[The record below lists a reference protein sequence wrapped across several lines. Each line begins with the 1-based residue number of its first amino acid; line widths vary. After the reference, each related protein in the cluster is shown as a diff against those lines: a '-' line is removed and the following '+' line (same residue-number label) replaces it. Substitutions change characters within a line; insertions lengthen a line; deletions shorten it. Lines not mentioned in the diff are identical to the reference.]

1 MRSLTVPELL
11 DIWEKGKGRQPVY
24 HGLAMLAALSPN
36 ESLEQLARLTI
47 GERDSC
53 LLKLREL
60 TFGSQMTGLA
70 KCSACGETMELK
82 FSTRDIMNPG
92 EAERNEIEIFSF
104 QDYELQFRLPNSI
117 DLVSISKCSDSEEA
131 RDILLSRCILLAN
144 YQGHDLSP
152 DKLPSEVLDAVVTRM
167 EWIDSRADIEL
178 ELICSKCSHRWLMA
192 FDITSFF
199 WKEID
204 HWAKGL
210 LQDVHVL
217 AAAYGWSENDIL
229 EMSPWRR
236 QFYLEAMSK

>member
-11 DIWEKGKGRQPVY
+11 DIWEKGRGRQPVY

-36 ESLEQLARLTI
+36 KSLEQLARLTI

-60 TFGSQMTGLA
+60 TFGSQMTSLA

-82 FSTRDIMNPG
+82 FSTRDLMAPS
-92 EAERNEIEIFSF
+92 EVERNEIEIFRF
-104 QDYELQFRLPNSI
+104 HGYELQFRLPNSI
-117 DLVSISKCSDSEEA
+117 DLISISKCSDSEKA

-144 YQGHDLSP
+144 YQGNDLSP
-152 DKLPSEVLDAVVTRM
+152 DKLPSEVLDAVVTKM
-167 EWIDSRADIEL
+167 EGIDSQADVQL

-199 WKEID
+199 WNEID

-217 AAAYGWSENDIL
+217 AMAYGWSENDIL

-236 QFYLEAMSK
+236 RIYLEMIGR

>member
-1 MRSLTVPELL
+1 MRSFTVPELL

-24 HGLAMLAALSPN
+24 HGLAMLAALCPN
-36 ESLEQLARLTI
+36 VSREQLARLTI

-53 LLKLREL
+53 LLKLREHI
-60 TFGSQMTGLA
+60 FGSQMTGLA
-70 KCSACGETMELK
+70 TCSACGENMELK
-82 FSTRDIMNPG
+82 FNTRDIMDPG
-92 EAERNEIEIFSF
+92 GVERNDIEIFSF
-104 QDYELQFRLPNSI
+104 HGYELQFRLPNSL
-117 DLVSISKCSDSEEA
+117 DLVSISKCSDSEKA

-144 YQGHDLSP
+144 YQGQELSP
-152 DKLPSEVLDAVVTRM
+152 DKLPGEVLDAAVTRM
-167 EWIDSRADIEL
+167 ERIDSQADVQL

-192 FDITSFF
+192 FDITTFF

-217 AAAYGWSENDIL
+217 ATAYGWSENDIL

-236 QFYLEAMSK
+236 RIYLEMIGR

>member
-1 MRSLTVPELL
+1 MHSLTVHELL
-11 DIWEKGKGRQPVY
+11 DIWEKGTGRQPVY
-24 HGLAMLAALSPN
+24 HGLAMLAALCPN
-36 ESLEQLARLTI
+36 ASREQLARLTI

-70 KCSACGETMELK
+70 TCSACGEKMELK
-82 FSTRDIMNPG
+82 FSTSDIKDTREVERD
-92 EAERNEIEIFSF
+92 EIEIISF
-104 QDYELQFRLPNSI
+104 HGYELQFRLPNSI
-117 DLVSISKCSDSEEA
+117 DLVSISKCSDSEKA

-144 YQGHDLSP
+144 YQGHDLSLE
-152 DKLPSEVLDAVVTRM
+152 KLPSEVLDAVVTRM
-167 EWIDSRADIEL
+167 ERIDSQADVQL

-192 FDITSFF
+192 FDITTFF

-217 AAAYGWSENDIL
+217 ATAYGWSEDDIL
-229 EMSPWRR
+229 EMSPRR
-236 QFYLEAMSK
+236 RRIYLEMIGR